1 MNRRQLLK
9 GLGGITL
16 ALPWLEAL
24 DNTAWGQGMP
34 ARPRRVVVMTY
45 QMGVPR
51 GVWRPSATG
60 TTFTLPYVTAPLDPF
75 KGRCLFV
82 SDIDH
87 RMLDA
92 GGNGFTW
99 GHPGKSEA
107 ALTGSLTT
115 GAFPT
120 TNTNAL
126 SEIRT
131 DAATTG
137 GANSESI
144 EQIIGTALR
153 SGQPF
158 SAVNLGVDGDRR
170 TPASLQ
176 SRFFFESRG
185 TAVSMDCSPTSA
197 FNRFFANVMPMT
209 PGSDQALRELR
220 QRNKSVL
227 DAVRREFADL
237 RTGLGSDDRRRLD
250 EHAAR
255 IREVELLAAPPP
267 ACAQPAGITPLTN
280 PNMGQVAPLQIR
292 LLAQAMACNLAPI
305 GRLEFMNQQSPRF
318 GIAGLDSTLDTAAA
332 ATGYDWHGMVHG
344 DPLPGTTAYLRPGR
358 DQTTTTYDQRLQDG
372 YRFFVQQFANLL
384 AELDRFP
391 EGPNTTVLDN
401 TLCILASD
409 LGEGQGHGHM
419 KMGYVLAGNLGAARR
434 GFHFMAS
441 PPNAN
446 FYTSS
451 TYNVTQLLHSVL
463 DMAGVG
469 TGGGGTVA
477 ELGLRGYLA
486 SVGAPRRI
494 DSLFT

>member
-9 GLGGITL
+9 GIGGITL

-24 DNTAWGQGMP
+24 DGGGRAYAQGMN
-34 ARPRRVVVMTY
+34 RPRRVVVMTY

-51 GVWRPSATG
+51 GVWRPSAHG
-60 TTFTLPYVTAPLDPF
+60 SAFTLPYVSAPLEPF
-75 KGRCLFV
+75 RSRCLFV
-82 SDIDH
+82 SDIDN

-92 GGNGFTW
+92 GGSGFSF

-107 ALTGSLTT
+107 ALTGTLTT

-126 SEIRT
+126 SEVRS

-144 EQIIGTALR
+144 EQIIGQALR
-153 SGQPF
+153 NGQPF
-158 SAVNLGVDGDRR
+158 NSVNLGIDGDRR
-170 TPASLQ
+170 TPASLS

-197 FNRFFANVMPMT
+197 FNRFFTNVMPMN

-227 DAVRREFADL
+227 DAVRREFTDL
-237 RTGLGSDDRRRLD
+237 RQGLGTDDRRRLD

-255 IREVELLAAPPP
+255 IREVELIAPPPP
-267 ACAQPAGITPLTN
+267 ACSQPTGITALTN
-280 PNMGQVAPLQIR
+280 PHMGQVAPMQIR
-292 LLAQAMACNLAPI
+292 LLAQAMQCNLAPI
-305 GRLEFMNQQSPRF
+305 GRIEFMNQQSPRF
-318 GIAGLDSTLDTAAA
+318 GISGLDTTLDGAVAA
-332 ATGYDWHGMVHG
+332 GYDWHGMVHG
-344 DPLPGTTAYLRPGR
+344 DPLPGTSTYLRPGR
-358 DQTTTTYDQRLQDG
+358 DQTTTTYDQRLQDS

-384 AELDRFP
+384 TELDRFP
-391 EGPNTTVLDN
+391 EGQGTTVLDN

-409 LGEGQGHGHM
+409 LGEGQGHHHG
-419 KMGYVLAGNLGAARR
+419 KMGYVLAGNLGSARR
-434 GFHFMAS
+434 NYHFMAGAA
-441 PPNAN
+441 NAN
-446 FYTSS
+446 FYTAS
-451 TYNVTQLLHSVL
+451 TYNVSQLLHSIL

-486 SVGAPRRI
+486 SIGAPRRI
-494 DSLFT
+494 DGLFA